1 MFAGQKLTSDQWHNY
16 LNNSNKYHVTIIEH
30 AGGWN
35 AHNFH
40 FEWYEEKIDRA
51 EFDRRLQGSV
61 RKTERK
67 SDLKKKGITNYEYHP

>member
-1 MFAGQKLTSDQWHNY
+1 MLPNMMLTSDQWHTY

-40 FEWYEEKIDRA
+40 YEWYVEKISKE
-51 EFDRRLQGSV
+51 EFMRRLSGSV
-61 RKTERK
+61 RRTERK
-67 SDLKKKGITNYEYHP
+67 SDLKKKGITNYEWHP